1 MNAMIEHWA
10 MMSMLEELKKN
21 EKITQE
27 QYEKIKE
34 KLLQEY
40 YKAVAELS

>member
-10 MMSMLEELKKN
+10 MMSMLEKLKEN

>member
-10 MMSMLEELKKN
+10 MMSILEDLR
-21 EKITQE
+21 EKGKLSTE
-27 QYEKIKE
+27 QYEKINE

-40 YKAVAELS
+40 YKAVAQLS

>member
-1 MNAMIEHWA
+1 MNAIIEHWA
-10 MMSMLEELKKN
+10 MMSMLEELKEN

-27 QYEKIKE
+27 QYVKIKE

>member
-1 MNAMIEHWA
+1 MNSIIEHWA
-10 MMSMLEELKKN
+10 MMSMREELKKN
-21 EKITQE
+21 EKITRE

>member
-1 MNAMIEHWA
+1 MNAIIEHWA
-10 MMSMLEELKKN
+10 MMSMLEELKEN

-40 YKAVAELS
+40 YKAVADLS

>member
-21 EKITQE
+21 EKITRE

>member
-1 MNAMIEHWA
+1 MNAIIEHWA
-10 MMSMLEELKKN
+10 MMSMLEDLKKN
-21 EKITQE
+21 EKITRE

>member
-1 MNAMIEHWA
+1 MNAIIEHWA

-21 EKITQE
+21 EKITRE
-27 QYEKIKE
+27 QYEKIKG

>member
-1 MNAMIEHWA
+1 MNAIIEHWA

-21 EKITQE
+21 EKITRE

>member
-40 YKAVAELS
+40 YKAVARL